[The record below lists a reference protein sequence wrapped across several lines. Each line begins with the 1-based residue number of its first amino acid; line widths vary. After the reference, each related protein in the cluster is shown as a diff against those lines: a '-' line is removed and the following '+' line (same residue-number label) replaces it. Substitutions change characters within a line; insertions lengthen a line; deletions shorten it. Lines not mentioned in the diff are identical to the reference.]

1 METIK
6 PCPFCGSIIVSVS
19 RTAKLFWVFCKNCNA
34 EGISKETE
42 AEAIEAWNNRPIE
55 DRLRGVIR
63 DIISSLKSCKIKDI
77 EAAIDAAEREVLL

>member
-6 PCPFCGSIIVSVS
+6 PCPFCGSIIVSVNRS
-19 RTAKLFWVFCKNCNA
+19 KLFWVFCRNCNA
-34 EGISKETE
+34 DGLSVVTE
-42 AEAIEAWNNRPIE
+42 AEAIESWNNRPIE

-77 EAAIDAAEREVLL
+77 EAAIEAAEREAS